1 MVQSPYLI
9 PLPQIPGK
17 SGWLSFVEEGNDL
30 PIEIKRAYWIY
41 GSSASSKRGQHA
53 HVNSDRVMVC
63 MTGSVLITMEN
74 PVGDKFQFTLDHPAQ
89 ALYFPRLHW
98 IDITLS
104 PGAILLVF
112 ASCILEEDEVV
123 KVYPEFKQL
132 QFPPIGMV
140 KD

>member
-1 MVQSPYLI
+1 MQSPHLI
-9 PLPQIPGK
+9 QLPQIPGK
-17 SGWLSFVEEGNDL
+17 SGWLSFVEQGDHL

-41 GSSASSKRGQHA
+41 GSSESSKRGQHV
-53 HVNSDRVMVC
+53 HVNSDRVMIC

-74 PVGDKFQFTLDHPAQ
+74 PAGDKFQFTLDHPAQ

-112 ASCILEEDEVV
+112 ASCILDEDQVV
-123 KVYPEFKQL
+123 KVYSEFKQL
-132 QFPPIGMV
+132 QFPSVKMV
-140 KD
+140 TE